1 MSAGS
6 SFSFFPH
13 GGNGEIKMYAA
24 AVLDKPQQIK
34 LEQRAKP
41 QLGSNEVLIQVSY
54 AGICGTDIAIFS
66 GEYPVPLPLVL
77 GHEFTGTVAAV
88 GSDAHSQFLGACV
101 TAEINNTCIAYRRE
115 HLCYACRRNLPNH
128 CTERTVIGII
138 SHDGAF
144 AQFVTVPVGNVHIL
158 PERVL
163 LKEGVFIEPLA
174 AAIQTFELTTL
185 NPGDTV
191 VILGVGRLGILVC
204 AVASLKGAKTIAV
217 SRSTDKLERSRA
229 YGATTVIDA
238 SACDIIREIVAMTDG
253 LGADIVVESTGSP
266 TGINTAID
274 IVRPRGTI
282 ALKSTCGLPA
292 SGIDTTKLVV
302 DEIRIQ
308 GARCGPFPQAIELLQ
323 SGKISVA
330 SLIEDIYPLA
340 DIDHAIEAACT
351 ASKILVKCE

>member
-1 MSAGS
+1 
-6 SFSFFPH
+6 
-13 GGNGEIKMYAA
+13 MYTA
-24 AVLDKPQQIK
+24 AVLQEPRQIK
-34 LEQRAKP
+34 LEERAEPK
-41 QLGSNEVLIQVSY
+41 LGRNEVLIQVDY

-88 GSDAHSQFLGACV
+88 SSDAHSQLLGARV

-144 AQFVTVPVGNVHIL
+144 AQFVTVPVGSVHIL
-158 PERVL
+158 PEGVSL
-163 LKEGVFIEPLA
+163 QEGVFIEPLA

-185 NPGDTV
+185 NPGDIV

-217 SRSTDKLERSRA
+217 SRNPDKLKRA
-229 YGATTVIDA
+229 RTYGATTVIDA
-238 SACDIIREIVAMTDG
+238 SACDIKREIAVMTDG

-274 IVRPRGTI
+274 IVRPHGMIT
-282 ALKSTCGLPA
+282 LKSTCGLPA

-308 GARCGPFPQAIELLQ
+308 GSRCGPFPKAIELLQ
-323 SGKISVA
+323 SGEVSVA

-340 DIDHAIEAACT
+340 DIDHAIEAART
-351 ASKILVKCE
+351 ASKILVECKNQPRYAG